1 MGGERK
7 VRGNGEGK
15 EKEVREK
22 EEGEKEGRRKRG
34 EGGEKEERGGR
45 GEVGERERGEGR
57 EREEIERGEGEKR
70 GRGRGEEWE
79 RRGEGRNWEGRR
91 KGERRG
97 KGEQNGSKIYSKAHH
112 FLTIFSGACPE
123 TPLAK
128 HHFSKINLNP
138 RLPPPPPEIKILDTL
153 LLISLHQIPNNKV
166 SNTYKRFVSQEGIN
180 MLFSLYSKFIFWNS
194 NNYQDSG
201 VVENTK
207 KLEPL
212 IIIDVRTDWNCN
224 INWGSNMI

>member
-7 VRGNGEGK
+7 GRGEG
-15 EKEVREK
+15 
-22 EEGEKEGRRKRG
+22 EGSKGEGGRG

-57 EREEIERGEGEKR
+57 SRGERERRSRGEREGRRGEGGER
-70 GRGRGEEWE
+70 EGIGRGEEWE
-79 RRGEGRNWEGRR
+79 RRGEGRNWEGRK

-97 KGEQNGSKIYSKAHH
+97 KGEQNCSKIYSKAHH
-112 FLTIFSGACPE
+112 FLTNFSGACPE

-128 HHFSKINLNP
+128 HHFSKINLIP
-138 RLPPPPPEIKILDTL
+138 RLPPPPEIKILDTL

-166 SNTYKRFVSQEGIN
+166 SSTYKRFVSQECIN